1 MSGDADRLRDPH
13 RVDAAGEEQSGVQA
27 KASDHAESRAVA
39 RVLLE
44 GPDDTAAEAAAGSGR
59 HRAHAASFT
68 SRRRSRSVRSTAPSH
83 RSLNARARSVMTSSA
98 VS

>member
-13 RVDAAGEEQSGVQA
+13 QVDAAGEEQSGVQA

-44 GPDDTAAEAAAGSGR
+44 GPDDTAAEAAAWDALAGR
-59 HRAHAASFT
+59 LRAMGIDPE
-68 SRRRSRSVRSTAPSH
+68 V
-83 RSLNARARSVMTSSA
+83 
-98 VS
+98 